1 MRRPCTA
8 TREWLPLAT
17 TAEGTHT
24 AVKTRSSQEKK
35 KKRLET
41 RLTPGG
47 KEGSSKK
54 VDVKTDTRL
63 TERIQ
68 PCGALGEEGTRRKD
82 LHLKV
87 PNT

>member
-1 MRRPCTA
+1 MR
-8 TREWLPLAT
+8 
-17 TAEGTHT
+17 
-24 AVKTRSSQEKK
+24 
-35 KKRLET
+35 T

-82 LHLKV
+82 LHFKV